1 MIISKEEFKELGFT
15 CDAHNEELLE
25 SCLKRAEYIL
35 NGLCGSVLASAM
47 AQSKSNE
54 ALIKQAAAFE
64 ADTLLRSETGTNG
77 MARVSL
83 GDLSYT
89 ESSSSNGTADVS
101 QTVKK
106 LLRAAGCFPCAATE
120 VRE

>member
-15 CDAHNEELLE
+15 YDAQNEELLE

-35 NGLCGSVLASAM
+35 NGLCGGVLASAM
-47 AQSKSNE
+47 AQSKSNA

-64 ADTLLRSETGTNG
+64 ADALLKSETGTNG

>member
-15 CDAHNEELLE
+15 CDAQNEELLE

-35 NGLCGSVLASAM
+35 NALCGSVLASAM
-47 AQSKSNE
+47 AQSKSN
-54 ALIKQAAAFE
+54 ASLIKQAAAFQ
-64 ADTLLRSETGTNG
+64 ADALLKAETGTNG
-77 MARVSL
+77 MERVSL

-106 LLRAAGCFPCAATE
+106 LLRAAGCLSGAAVE